1 MSRKLSSQGIN
12 LFQLIYILIR
22 EYEEKSG
29 QSPLNLS
36 LGNPDGV
43 PAQPILDL
51 KAKFASD
58 PGYAFHTYAESQ
70 NLNLFCEGMVRLHSG
85 IDLKNEPHLQAVP
98 TNGIKTTTA
107 LLPLACAGYERR
119 SEFTVLSNL
128 PAYDVIGT
136 WTTQYLG
143 MKRVAWP
150 LSSENNMRLDIRN
163 LETILKSQK
172 VDMIFVIR
180 PGNPAAVG
188 CNSDEWE
195 SICRLCESHGV
206 RLVNDAAYVGLAQEG
221 SHTPLAQVAKRF
233 SNLDWMELYSVSKSF
248 NDPGA
253 RLGAA
258 VGSKDFIQDLI
269 LIKGNTDSGP
279 NPGVMAAYGEFF
291 KDEKLA
297 TQTLLDL
304 RDLYQRR
311 LNYLIP
317 TLKKA
322 GLRPACETEAGF
334 FTLWNVPR
342 NAFGEKIESA
352 EDFNRKVISKTG
364 IVGVH
369 FAQGNLIRYAVC
381 TDVLSPRF
389 QDRFESALSQLKPEY

>member
-1 MSRKLSSQGIN
+1 MARKLSTQGIN

-36 LGNPDGV
+36 LGNPDGI

-51 KAKFASD
+51 KAKYAGN
-58 PGYAFHTYAESQ
+58 PGYEFHTYAESQ
-70 NLNLFCEGMVRLHSG
+70 NINSFCEGMIRLHAG
-85 IDLKNEPHLQAVP
+85 IELKDEPHLQAVP
-98 TNGIKTTTA
+98 TQGIKTTTA

-119 SEFTVLSNL
+119 TEFTVLSNL

-136 WTTQYLG
+136 WTNQYLG
-143 MKRVAWP
+143 MKRLVWP
-150 LSSENNMRLDIRN
+150 LSSENNMRLDIRAFEN
-163 LETILKSQK
+163 LLKSQK
-172 VDMIFVIR
+172 IDLVFIIR

-188 CNSDEWE
+188 CNEEEWD
-195 SICRLCESHGV
+195 SICKLCETYRV

-221 SHTPLAQVAKRF
+221 SHIPLAQVAKRF
-233 SNLDWMELYSVSKSF
+233 QNLDWMELYSVSKSY

-258 VGSKDFIQDLI
+258 LGSKDFIQDLI

-279 NPGVMAAYGEFF
+279 NPGIMAAYGEFF
-291 KDEKLA
+291 KNH
-297 TQTLLDL
+297 TQASQVLHEL
-304 RDLYQRR
+304 RDLYQAR

-322 GLRPACETEAGF
+322 GLKPACETQAGF
-334 FTLWNVPR
+334 FTLWKVPR
-342 NAFGEKIESA
+342 FAFGEPIETA
-352 EDFNRKVISKTG
+352 EQFNRKVISKTG

-369 FAQGNLIRYAVC
+369 FDQGNFIRYAVC
-381 TDVLSPRF
+381 ADVLNPGF
-389 QDRFESALSQLKPEY
+389 QDRFESALNLLQPEY